1 MSTYQN
7 KFPVIAIDGTACS
20 GKGTLAK
27 KLAVFFGIDHLDSGM
42 LYRIYAYEVL
52 KQKIKQIDKI
62 EVNIQLFNDKN
73 LYDSKNLRSELVSKT
88 ASKIAKNEF
97 VRKQL
102 VNLQRNFAD
111 KPPTRKGS
119 VIDGRDITSVIVPN
133 AEVKFYIDASL
144 EKRARR
150 RQIQLNL
157 PDEEYKQV
165 FYEMKTRDYN
175 DINRESCPLIKTKDS
190 LLIDTSNISEKE
202 VLEIAIKEVKKK
214 IDFI

>member
-73 LYDSKNLRSELVSKT
+73 LYNSKNLRSELVSKT

>member
-7 KFPVIAIDGTACS
+7 KFPVIAIDGTASS

-27 KLAVFFGIDHLDSGM
+27 KLAVFFGFDHLDSGM
-42 LYRIYAYEVL
+42 LYRIYAHEVL
-52 KQKIKQIDKI
+52 KKKIQEVDKI
-62 EVNIQLFNDKN
+62 DINIELFNDKT
-73 LYDSKNLRSELVSKT
+73 LYESKNLRSELVSKT

-102 VNLQRNFAD
+102 VNLQRHFAD
-111 KPPTRKGS
+111 KPPNRKGS

-144 EKRARR
+144 EKRAKR

-157 PDEEYKQV
+157 PEKEYEKV

-175 DINRESCPLIKTKDS
+175 DKNRENCPLIKTKDS
-190 LLIDTSNISEKE
+190 LYIDTSNISEKM
-202 VLEIAIKEVKKK
+202 VLDIAIKEVKKK